1 MNEEQL
7 QEQRLAFRIH
17 MEEMIRNDYVSL
29 TLTIGEWKYE
39 VVFKADNIAAITEL
53 IGKTMKKGFSVAKEE
68 EYRAKN
74 GAAQPGYG

>member
-17 MEEMIRNDYVSL
+17 MEEMIKNDYVSL
-29 TLTIGEWKYE
+29 TLTIGEWKWE
-39 VVFKADNIAAITEL
+39 VVFKAANIAAITEL

-68 EYRAKN
+68 EYHAKN
-74 GAAQPGYG
+74 GAVQPGYG